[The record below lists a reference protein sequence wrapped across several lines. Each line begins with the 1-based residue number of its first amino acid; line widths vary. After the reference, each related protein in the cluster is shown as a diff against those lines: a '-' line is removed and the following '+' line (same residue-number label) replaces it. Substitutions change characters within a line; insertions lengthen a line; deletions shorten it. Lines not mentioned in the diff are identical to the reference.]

1 MEQQATR
8 SLTGNVAQVVRT
20 LAEGAGRDWVVS
32 APSDDFGPA
41 KEFQV
46 EGLPLWQ
53 AIDKLL
59 GTYGYDWGVHARVVI
74 VWPATQPAR
83 ERSEAPG
90 FEEET
95 WVDSVPREPLVVGKP
110 TPAADLL
117 VALSRPW
124 DGEAKAKYIYMA

>member
-59 GTYGYDWGVHARVVI
+59 GT
-74 VWPATQPAR
+74 
-83 ERSEAPG
+83 
-90 FEEET
+90 
-95 WVDSVPREPLVVGKP
+95 
-110 TPAADLL
+110 
-117 VALSRPW
+117 
-124 DGEAKAKYIYMA
+124 